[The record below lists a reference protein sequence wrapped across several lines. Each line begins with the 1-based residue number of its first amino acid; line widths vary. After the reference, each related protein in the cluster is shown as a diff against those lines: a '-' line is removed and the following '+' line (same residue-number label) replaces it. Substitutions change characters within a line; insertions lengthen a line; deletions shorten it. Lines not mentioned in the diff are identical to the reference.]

1 MIPNMNP
8 KQMKKL
14 MKRAGIKTKELP
26 VNEIIF
32 IFDDKK
38 WEFADP
44 QVTEIDMMGQKTFQV
59 IGTYVEKEMGF
70 PEEDIKLVAEKANV
84 SEEEAEKALKETGG
98 DIAEAILNL
107 SKGD

>member
-1 MIPNMNP
+1 MMPNMNSR
-8 KQMKKL
+8 QMKKL
-14 MKRAGIKTKELP
+14 MKKAGIKTKELP

-32 IFDDKK
+32 TFDDKK
-38 WEFADP
+38 WEFTDP

-59 IGTYVEKEMGF
+59 VGTFVEREIGI
-70 PEEDIKLVAEKANV
+70 PEEDIKMVAEKANV
-84 SEEEAEKALKETGG
+84 SEEEARKTLKDSGG